1 MMPVMNGT
9 ELCRQIKTN
18 MQWSHIPVI
27 LLTARMAEEYKS
39 EGFEQGADD
48 YIVKP
53 FDFKLLKLRIRKFI
67 EWTEKSHRK
76 FSQKIEVTPNEI
88 TITPLDEQF
97 IEKAIKIVEE
107 RMSDSD
113 FSVEMLGAE
122 LGLES

>member
-48 YIVKP
+48 YIVK
-53 FDFKLLKLRIRKFI
+53 LL
-67 EWTEKSHRK
+67 TS
-76 FSQKIEVTPNEI
+76 NY
-88 TITPLDEQF
+88 
-97 IEKAIKIVEE
+97 
-107 RMSDSD
+107 
-113 FSVEMLGAE
+113 
-122 LGLES
+122 